1 MTESFITIEKG
12 KTPRKGLRLPTLHF
26 IVADD
31 WIDKLGE
38 KSFILWLRLL
48 TKVDRTDD
56 RKDTVKYSQHAL
68 AKTLGMSYTKLLRL
82 LQPLYE
88 YGLIDYIQ
96 YKSSEKAPAC
106 ENVVVYEYP
115 QNNPDLDK
123 EPLELCRTWEQRTE
137 ERYSFTKKGGRPKKN
152 TEELPEISDD
162 ILPDVEE
169 VFPESDS
176 ILKPSTVSTSIPTLS
191 AVVPKVVHTEFNHF
205 KADMEANG
213 VDLSVVTNWVHN
225 NLEKIGQN
233 EMCFVFQQ
241 LATYPEQIRKTAV
254 FIQGALEKASGF
266 HRPVTAPKE
275 EAYER
280 KVPFYNWLEEN

>member
-38 KSFILWLRLL
+38 KSFTLWLRLL

-68 AKTLGMSYTKLLRL
+68 AKTLGMSYSKLLRL

-88 YGLIDYIQ
+88 YGLIDYIE
-96 YKSSEKAPAC
+96 YKASEKAPAC
-106 ENVVVYEYP
+106 ENVVVFEYP

-123 EPLELCRTWEQRTE
+123 EPLELCRKWENRTDE
-137 ERYSFTKKGGRPKKN
+137 KYSFTKKGGRPKKDVAAF
-152 TEELPEISDD
+152 PEIPAD
-162 ILPDVEE
+162 ILPEVEDIL
-169 VFPESDS
+169 PE
-176 ILKPSTVSTSIPTLS
+176 PVSTLDEDVPD
-191 AVVPKVVHTEFNHF
+191 VVKSEFDHF
-205 KADMEANG
+205 KSGMLANG
-213 VDLSVVTNWVHN
+213 VDLDVVTRWVHT
-225 NLEKIGQN
+225 NLEAIGQN
-233 EMCFVFQQ
+233 EMCFVFQK

-254 FIQGALEKASGF
+254 FIEGALEKASAL

-275 EAYER
+275 EVYER

>member
-38 KSFILWLRLL
+38 KSFTLWLRLL

-56 RKDTVKYSQHAL
+56 RKDTVKYSQHGL
-68 AKTLGMSYTKLLRL
+68 AKALGMSYTKLLRL

-96 YKSSEKAPAC
+96 YKPTEKSQAC

-123 EPLELCRTWEQRTE
+123 EPLELCRKWENRTE
-137 ERYSFTKKGGRPKKN
+137 EKYSFTKKGGRPKKDVVA
-152 TEELPEISDD
+152 LPEIPDD
-162 ILPDVEE
+162 F
-169 VFPESDS
+169 FPEVTPEPA
-176 ILKPSTVSTSIPTLS
+176 LSTEPVSTLNEDVPE
-191 AVVPKVVHTEFNHF
+191 VVKSEFDHF
-205 KADMEANG
+205 KSGMESNG
-213 VDLSVVTNWVHN
+213 VDLGVVTSWVHN
-225 NLEKIGQN
+225 NLAIVGQN
-233 EMCFVFQQ
+233 EMCFVFQK

-254 FIQGALEKASGF
+254 FIEGALEKASSF
-266 HRPVTAPKE
+266 HRPVTTPKE
-275 EAYER
+275 EVYER

>member
-38 KSFILWLRLL
+38 KSFTLWLRLL

-68 AKTLGMSYTKLLRL
+68 AKALGMSYTKLLRL

-88 YGLIDYIQ
+88 YGLIDYIE
-96 YKSSEKAPAC
+96 YKASEKAPAC
-106 ENVVVYEYP
+106 ENVVVFEYP

-123 EPLELCRTWEQRTE
+123 EPLELCRKWENRTDE
-137 ERYSFTKKGGRPKKN
+137 KYSFTKKGGRPKKDKED
-152 TEELPEISDD
+152 TPVIPDD
-162 ILPDVEE
+162 ILPEVEE
-169 VFPESDS
+169 LSPESA
-176 ILKPSTVSTSIPTLS
+176 PAPTLS
-191 AVVPKVVHTEFNHF
+191 AVVPDVVKSEFEHF
-205 KADMEANG
+205 KAGMEGNG
-213 VDLSVVTNWVHN
+213 VDLTVVTSWVHN
-225 NLEKIGQN
+225 NLATIGQN
-233 EMCFVFQQ
+233 EMCFVFQK

-254 FIQGALEKASGF
+254 FIEGALEKASSF

-275 EAYER
+275 EVYER